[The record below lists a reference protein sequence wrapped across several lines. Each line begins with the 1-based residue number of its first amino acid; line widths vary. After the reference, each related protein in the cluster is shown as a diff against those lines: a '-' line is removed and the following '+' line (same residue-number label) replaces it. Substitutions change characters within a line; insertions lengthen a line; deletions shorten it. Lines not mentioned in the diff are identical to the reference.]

1 MNINIVSFH
10 LVIQCLSQM
19 NKVDYYSM
27 YQTQL
32 QSIID
37 SGKRPSLLLH
47 TCCGVCGGSVFEQ
60 MIQHFDVTL
69 YFYNPNIHPEAEY
82 IRRRDELMTML
93 DRFNLD
99 HQSNIKFIEGGYDP
113 AAMIQKLQ
121 PFKDER
127 EGQNRCGICY
137 AWRIEAT
144 YDLATKL
151 HFDYCTTVLTV
162 SRHKDSQKLNRI
174 AIALQPRFKSTYL
187 ISDFKKKDGTKRSQE
202 IATYY
207 DLYKQCYC
215 GCVFSKINQ
224 NKKGA

>member
-1 MNINIVSFH
+1 
-10 LVIQCLSQM
+10 M

-27 YQTQL
+27 YQNQL
-32 QSIID
+32 EEIKALD
-37 SGKRPSLLLH
+37 KKPSLLLH

-82 IRRRDELMTML
+82 NRRRDELILML
-93 DRFNLD
+93 EQFNQD
-99 HQSNIKFIEGGYDP
+99 YACNIKFIEGGYNP
-113 AAMIQKLQ
+113 ANMIEKLK
-121 PFKDER
+121 PFKDDR

-137 AWRIEAT
+137 AWRIDAT
-144 YDLATKL
+144 YDYASN
-151 HFDYCTTVLTV
+151 HGFDYCTTVLTV

-174 AIALQPRFKSTYL
+174 AIALQPRYQTKYL

-202 IATYY
+202 IATHY

-215 GCVFSKINQ
+215 GCVFSKINMQ
-224 NKKGA
+224 KKGV